1 MKSFITTIILLI
13 ATLVSLHAQEVT
25 DDSTITFGNDG
36 QHHITYNADGI
47 HLKLAGMIL
56 KFGSKDNSTQPQHIP
71 QYPLQQP
78 QFKSISPFGFAE
90 VGVNLMVNAKYALY
104 TPEEAAMMRLGNAKS
119 IYMSVNLYSR
129 SIRLNQSGSF
139 TMDYGAQFTMENY
152 RFNGPYSM
160 KYEGGMMRPVK
171 LEDSVTRSK
180 LLLEYISLPTMFTW
194 SYNHKFFVSC
204 GLSID
209 ILLWHSLM
217 YLKPKVIDRVE
228 PVTVEPIQFSGVLHF
243 GTDKVYGFINYGL
256 TDVFTYNTGPTCRRL
271 SAGIGIHF

>member
-1 MKSFITTIILLI
+1 MDMKSFITTLILLVV
-13 ATLVSLHAQEVT
+13 AFTPLHAQEIAE
-25 DDSTITFGNDG
+25 DSTITFGNNG
-36 QHHITYNADGI
+36 QHSVTYNDDGI
-47 HLKLAGMIL
+47 NFKLAGMIL
-56 KFGSKDNSTQPQHIP
+56 RFSGNDKSPQPQ
-71 QYPLQQP
+71 QQLLQP

-90 VGVNLMVNAKYALY
+90 VGVNLMANAKYALY

-139 TMDYGAQFTMENY
+139 TMDYGTQFTMEKY

-171 LEDSVTRSK
+171 LEDSVTRSI

-194 SYNHKFFVSC
+194 SYNHKFFVSG
-204 GLSID
+204 GLSLD

-217 YLKPKVIDRVE
+217 YQKPIVINRVE

-256 TDVFTYNTGPTCRRL
+256 TDVFTYNTGPTCRRF
-271 SAGIGIHF
+271 SAGIGFYL

>member
-1 MKSFITTIILLI
+1 MKSFITTIILLVV
-13 ATLVSLHAQEVT
+13 AFTPLHAQEIAE
-25 DDSTITFGNDG
+25 DSTITFGNNG
-36 QHHITYNADGI
+36 QHSVTYNADGI
-47 HLKLAGMIL
+47 NFKLAGMIL
-56 KFGSKDNSTQPQHIP
+56 RFSSNDKSPRPQ
-71 QYPLQQP
+71 QQLQQP

-90 VGVNLMVNAKYALY
+90 VGINTMANAKYALY

-119 IYMSVNLYSR
+119 RYMSVNLYSR

-204 GLSID
+204 GLSLD

-217 YLKPKVIDRVE
+217 YQKPMVIDRVE

-256 TDVFTYNTGPTCRRL
+256 TDVFTYNTGPTCRRF
-271 SAGIGIHF
+271 SAGIGFYL